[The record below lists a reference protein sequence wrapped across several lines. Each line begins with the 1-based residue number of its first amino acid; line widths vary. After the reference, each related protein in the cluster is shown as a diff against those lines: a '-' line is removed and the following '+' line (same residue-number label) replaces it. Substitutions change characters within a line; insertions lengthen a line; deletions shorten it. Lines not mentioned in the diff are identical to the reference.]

1 MCVALKERTAIKKCR
16 KPNHIYLKMR
26 QESSN
31 ILNQMVRGLSRF
43 EHLQILISES
53 IKSKIAGNVLQTEQE
68 AEVNNTKKHLLE
80 EECGNMFLE
89 MIKRFPDISWQNK
102 QKKRIRLAI
111 LFEANRRFIEHP
123 FDLRGLRH
131 AKVFQNTLN
140 AYLAKVENP
149 KKEKKSSSCLG
160 NMARIINPT
169 RRFVCCVVVAIV
181 ATATVGVNLFD
192 YFTDYKVIEIF
203 WEITNKAQDFRNESR
218 VLLIIPASFF
228 MSGVFGFVALFHVRT
243 IFYYV
248 QVNLSNIKNIFP

>member
-1 MCVALKERTAIKKCR
+1 
-16 KPNHIYLKMR
+16 MR
-26 QESSN
+26 QESAN
-31 ILNQMVRGLSRF
+31 ICNQMVRGLSRF

-68 AEVNNTKKHLLE
+68 AEVNKTKKHLLE

-89 MIKRFPDISWQNK
+89 MIQRFPDISWQNK
-102 QKKRIRLAI
+102 QKKRIKLAI

-131 AKVFQNTLN
+131 AKVFQDTLN
-140 AYLAKVENP
+140 AYLAKVDNP
-149 KKEKKSSSCLG
+149 KKEKKSSSSSCLG
-160 NMARIINPT
+160 KMARIINPT
-169 RRFVCCVVVAIV
+169 RRFVCCVAVAIV

-203 WEITNKAQDFRNESR
+203 WEITNKAQDFRNGSR
-218 VLLIIPASFF
+218 VLLIIPALYSGPSFF
-228 MSGVFGFVALFHVRT
+228 MSGVFGLSVFVALFHVRT

-248 QVNLSNIKNIFP
+248 QVHFSNMKNIFP